1 MELAPETWQ
10 QSLSIVL
17 YTTQRFVSGSFEKDS
32 ISGAIIKG
40 IGNVQIEAKSKTCRV
55 HNLYL
60 LSGYKLVYPDEI

>member
-10 QSLSIVL
+10 QSLSIIL
-17 YTTQRFVSGSFEKDS
+17 CTTQRFVSGPFEKDS

-40 IGNVQIEAKSKTCRV
+40 IGNVQIKAKSKTCGV

-60 LSGYKLVYPDEI
+60 LFGHKLVYLDEI